1 MDRRIEDLIPVIK
14 SFGFDRETIP
24 EIREAFAR
32 AAAQLPLPDGIR
44 LENARLAGMDALRV
58 RAVGS
63 DPARR
68 ILYFHGGGYILGGLK
83 AQKGMS
89 CRLALATGCE
99 VIQPDYRLAPEFPC
113 PAAVHDAVAA
123 YRALL
128 DQDRPIAAI
137 AGDSAGGG
145 LSLLAAI
152 AIRDNGLNPPPA
164 IIAFS
169 PWTDIGLTGARYT
182 AGFNDLVLTGSLLSL
197 AQKAWLRNKAGDDP
211 EASPLF
217 ADLAGLPPIMIH
229 VGGDELLLDDAT
241 RIAAKLAQ
249 SGVEVSLT
257 VRPKMIHVYPVYPTL
272 APEADAALAEVD
284 AFIRRHG

>member
-24 EIREAFAR
+24 EIREIFAR
-32 AAAQLPLPDGIR
+32 TAAQLPLPDGIR
-44 LENARLAGMDALRV
+44 LEDARLAGMDALRV

-152 AIRDNGLNPPPA
+152 AIRDSGLNPPPA

-169 PWTDIGLTGARYT
+169 PWTDIGLTGARSI
-182 AGFNDLVLTGSLLSL
+182 AGFDDLVLTGSLLSL
-197 AQKAWLRNKAGDDP
+197 AQKAWLRNKAADDP

-249 SGVEVSLT
+249 SDVEISLT